1 MRMIGISYYLV
12 YLFLAGCA
20 ASKPASST
28 GGSGRY
34 TEDLSSLRPKF
45 ELPGDTI
52 VAGKPEKYVERPFV
66 EARLAVNDKIDPVL
80 DSIDRI
86 HLAKKF
92 VDGYTIQVYS
102 GRREDAFS
110 QRRQL
115 TTLMPNIESEI
126 QFTEPIFRVKA
137 GKYYYMMDA
146 QADFTMIK
154 KYFPS
159 AIIIPEKIPLA
170 Q

>member
-20 ASKPASST
+20 SSKPAASS
-28 GGSGRY
+28 GSAGRY
-34 TEDLSSLRPKF
+34 SEDLSSLRPKF
-45 ELPGDTI
+45 EVPTDTVI
-52 VAGKPEKYVERPFV
+52 VDKPEEYIERPFV
-66 EARLAVNDKIDPVL
+66 EPRLAVNDKIDPVL
-80 DSIDRI
+80 DSINRI

-102 GRREDAFS
+102 GKREEAFS

-115 TTLMPNIESEI
+115 TTLVPDIDSEI

-146 QADFTMIK
+146 QADYALIK
-154 KYFPS
+154 KYFPA
-159 AIIIPEKIPLA
+159 AIIIPEKIPLP